1 MSIQDNKMEKAK
13 VKLDGQI
20 EAADQFRQEQQE
32 KVVRLRNT
40 LMKAKQRTPSRKDED
55 SKIFLRNGR
64 YFQNWTTPCPKFM
77 REFQPNKE
85 NPNEVYLKIR

>member
-1 MSIQDNKMEKAK
+1 MDKAIEKLNTQVEEADTIRQD
-13 VKLDGQI
+13 I
-20 EAADQFRQEQQE
+20 QE

-40 LMKAKQRTPSRKDED
+40 LLKARAKTSTKKDED

-85 NPNEVYLKIR
+85 NPSEIYLQIR

>member
-1 MSIQDNKMEKAK
+1 MDKAIT
-13 VKLDGQI
+13 KLETQV
-20 EAADQFRQEQQE
+20 EAADTLRQEVQE

-40 LMKAKQRTPSRKDED
+40 LLKAKAKPSSKRDED

-77 REFQPNKE
+77 RDYQPNKE
-85 NPNEVYLKIR
+85 NPSDVYLQIR

>member
-1 MSIQDNKMEKAK
+1 MEKAK
-13 VKLDGQI
+13 SKLNDQI
-20 EAADQFRQEQQE
+20 EAADNLRQDHQE

-40 LMKAKQRTPSRKDED
+40 LLKAKQRPASRKDED

-85 NPNEVYLKIR
+85 NPNDVYLKIR